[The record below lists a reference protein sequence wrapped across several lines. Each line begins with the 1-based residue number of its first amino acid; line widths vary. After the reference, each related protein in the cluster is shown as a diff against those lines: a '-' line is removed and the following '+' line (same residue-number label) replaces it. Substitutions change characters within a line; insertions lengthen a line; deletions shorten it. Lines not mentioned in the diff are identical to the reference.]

1 MELGLAIGT
10 KIPEF
15 QARDHHGTLQTVQG
29 LRGLRG
35 LAITFV
41 RSADW

>member
-1 MELGLAIGT
+1 LTIGLEVGT

-15 QARDHHGTLQTVQG
+15 QARDQRGDLQTFRR
-29 LRGLRG
+29 LRGARG

>member
-1 MELGLAIGT
+1 MEFGLTIGA

-15 QARDHHGTLQTVQG
+15 QARDQHGMLRTFQN
-29 LRGLRG
+29 LRGPRG
-35 LAITFV
+35 LVIIFV

>member
-1 MELGLAIGT
+1 MEFGLAIGT

-15 QARDHHGTLQTVQG
+15 QACDQHGTLRTFHS
-29 LRGLRG
+29 LRGPRG
-35 LAITFV
+35 LVMIFV